1 MKAKVGEFYRHKFN
15 KYVSKVT
22 KVGRNKVEL
31 VTLNSNV
38 TESIDRENFDLN
50 YEEVTTIY
58 QFRKHIE
65 EAFSFGVVR
74 LMGDTVRVDVDDSR
88 IEFSIPNNQLKVQF
102 TDDIKEAVDSETN
115 ILRFLIEDVNEVVT
129 MFADLFE

>member
-38 TESIDRENFDLN
+38 VESIDRENFDLN

-65 EAFSFGVVR
+65 EAFDFGDIK
-74 LMGDTVRVDVDDSR
+74 LMGDTIRVDVDDSR
-88 IEFSIPNNQLKVQF
+88 LEFSIPNNQLKVQF
-102 TDDIKEAVDSETN
+102 TDDIKDAVDSETN
-115 ILRFLIEDVNEVVT
+115 ILRFLIEDVNEVIT

>member
-38 TESIDRENFDLN
+38 AEAIDRENFDLN

-65 EAFSFGVVR
+65 EAFDFGTIK
-74 LMGDTVRVDVDDSR
+74 LMGDTIRVDVDDSR
-88 IEFSIPNNQLKVQF
+88 LEFSIPNNQLKVQF